1 MIKQYSELIE
11 DLLKNEGYQYQRNKI
26 KTNFTFEIYGTNGSW
41 KNNLIIDDC
50 DGQFIVRCIC
60 PIKVSPYKIHPMIN
74 LLSRINNQY
83 ISGHY
88 TIDFEE
94 GEICLLMSTSLINNR
109 QPKAQMRQLTLAAF
123 SRFDK
128 YLPAIL
134 SVNNS
139 DIQPLLTFIEI
150 QSIPLQ

>member
-11 DLLKNEGYQYQRNKI
+11 EFLKNEGYKYQRNKI
-26 KTNFTFEIYGTNGSW
+26 NTNFTLEIHGTNGSW

-94 GEICLLMSTSLINNR
+94 GEICLLMSISLIDNR
-109 QPKAQMRQLTLAAF
+109 QPEAHMRQLVLAAF

-128 YLPAIL
+128 YLPAII
-134 SVNNS
+134 SVNNT
-139 DIQPLLTFIEI
+139 DIHPLLTFIEI

>member
-11 DLLKNEGYQYQRNKI
+11 EFLKNEGYKYQRNKI
-26 KTNFTFEIYGTNGSW
+26 KTNFTLEIHGTNGSW

-94 GEICLLMSTSLINNR
+94 GEICLLMSISLIHNR
-109 QPKAQMRQLTLAAF
+109 QPEAHMRQLVLGAF

-128 YLPAIL
+128 YLPAII
-134 SVNNS
+134 SVNNT
-139 DIQPLLTFIEI
+139 DIHPLLTFIEI

>member
-1 MIKQYSELIE
+1 MTKQYSELIE
-11 DLLKNEGYQYQRNKI
+11 DFLKSEGYQYHGNEI
-26 KTNFTFEIYGTNGSW
+26 KTNFTLDIHGLNGSW

-50 DGQFIVRCIC
+50 DGQFIVRCIS

-74 LLSRINNQY
+74 LLSRINNEY

-94 GEICLLMSTSLINNR
+94 GEICLLMSISLLDNI
-109 QPKAQMRQLTLAAF
+109 QPEAHMRQLVLAAF

-134 SVNNS
+134 SVNNT
-139 DIQPLLTFIEI
+139 DIHPLITFIEI
-150 QSIPLQ
+150 QSNPLQ